1 MADNLNKKD
10 YQENFETL
18 VTFGE
23 EGQTLRKDDPR
34 TKEYVDRKKKE
45 WNERSLFEG
54 INLSNKRAEDESY
67 EDYKSRLKLNKSLEK
82 LYKRLGRQQ
91 CLELYPAGFKSAIDQ
106 VKASQKQEL
115 VATMTTEDG
124 KTIPVEIVNKEEKDG
139 SNS

>member
-10 YQENFETL
+10 YQENVESLIDFSELTNK
-18 VTFGE
+18 E
-23 EGQTLRKDDPR
+23 EN
-34 TKEYVDRKKKE
+34 V
-45 WNERSLFEG
+45 SLFEG

-67 EDYKSRLKLNKSLEK
+67 KDYKDRLKINKSLEK

>member
-10 YQENFETL
+10 YQENVESLIDFSELTNK
-18 VTFGE
+18 E
-23 EGQTLRKDDPR
+23 EN
-34 TKEYVDRKKKE
+34 V
-45 WNERSLFEG
+45 SLFEG

-67 EDYKSRLKLNKSLEK
+67 EDYKDRLKINKSLEK

>member
-10 YQENFETL
+10 YQENVESLIDFSELTNK
-18 VTFGE
+18 E
-23 EGQTLRKDDPR
+23 EN
-34 TKEYVDRKKKE
+34 V
-45 WNERSLFEG
+45 SLFEG

-106 VKASQKQEL
+106 VKKEQKQEL
-115 VATMTTEDG
+115 
-124 KTIPVEIVNKEEKDG
+124 KEEKDG